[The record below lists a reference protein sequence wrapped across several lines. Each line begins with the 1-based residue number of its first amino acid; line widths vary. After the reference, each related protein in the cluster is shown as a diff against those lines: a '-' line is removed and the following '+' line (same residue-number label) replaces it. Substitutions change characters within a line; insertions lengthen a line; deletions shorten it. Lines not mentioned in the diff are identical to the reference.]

1 MPFIA
6 MLAAAEFG
14 TFVAPD
20 GWRLRRAAACTSA
33 APRAGIVKVWAAED
47 RTRREIVIVS
57 PAHQQHLRVEVFGWP
72 RGRNG
77 SIVERYN
84 GGWIANRRASS
95 DLHEFIGGL
104 WTQEHIRQGI
114 RAALS
119 AAPYSLKKNR
129 NVRCRFAG

>member
-6 MLAAAEFG
+6 MFSAAEFG
-14 TFVAPD
+14 TFVTPE
-20 GWRLRRAAACTSA
+20 GRRLQRAAACASA
-33 APRAGIVKVWAAED
+33 APRAGRVKVWAAED
-47 RTRREIVIVS
+47 RARREVVIVS
-57 PAHQQHLRVEVFGWP
+57 PAKHGRLNVEVFGWP

-95 DLHEFIGGL
+95 DLHEFLGGL
-104 WTQEHIRQGI
+104 WAQEHIRQGI

-129 NVRCRFAG
+129 NVRCSFAG